1 MSTGLQTD
9 GLVGGATLPE
19 NLRKGIASSNI
30 PALDGLRAVAVF
42 LVIFYH
48 FGFSRVPGGL
58 GVLAFFVLSGFL
70 ITLLLLKENNKG
82 GNISL
87 SNFYMRRVLRIF
99 PAFYVYWFA
108 VAGLLVLTGRA
119 VPWRHAF
126 SAFVYLGDYYNAIVR
141 PPDSFVSHTWS
152 LAIEEQF
159 YLLWPT
165 LLYAFRRDV
174 VRLTHVLVGLIG
186 FVWVYRVFL
195 ELVVR
200 VDQSYIYNA
209 FDARLDHLLIGCLL
223 AVLLERGVLASL
235 WQFLCS
241 KVYFPG
247 VTLALL
253 IGSVFLEELH
263 GNRYRDLVGFM
274 LNPILVAILL
284 VQMVNFSTSAPW
296 KGINWSWVRY
306 LGRISYSLYL
316 YQQMTLYPAR
326 RILAGQPLFVQLL
339 AAVAGT
345 VVVASGSYF
354 LIERPFLGL
363 KSKFSSSSRPETI
376 EVRPPRGAQA
386 ELNRTMCKAQPEPN
400 PVVLVGG
407 NAHRLT

>member
-1 MSTGLQTD
+1 MSTALPTNGLA
-9 GLVGGATLPE
+9 GVATLPE

-48 FGFSRVPGGL
+48 FGFGRVPGGL

-70 ITLLLLKENNKG
+70 ITLLLLKENNKRG
-82 GNISL
+82 DISL
-87 SNFYMRRVLRIF
+87 TNFYMRRVLRIF

-108 VAGLLVLTGRA
+108 VAGLLVLSGRA

-126 SAFVYLGDYYNAIVR
+126 SAFAYLGNYYNAIVR

-165 LLYAFRRDV
+165 LLFAFRRNV

-186 FVWVYRVFL
+186 LVWVYRAFL

-235 WQFLCS
+235 WRFLCG

-253 IGSVFLEELH
+253 TGSVILEELH
-263 GNRYRDLVGFM
+263 GHRYRDLVGFI

-284 VQMVNFSTSAPW
+284 VQMVNFSTSGPW

-326 RILAGQPLFVQLL
+326 RILAAQPVFVQLL

-354 LIERPFLGL
+354 LIERPFLSL
-363 KSKFSSSSRPETI
+363 KSRFDSLSRSGRI
-376 EVRPPRGAQA
+376 EVRPPQGVPA
-386 ELNRTMCKAQPEPN
+386 ELSKAQPN
-400 PVVLVGG
+400 PITLIAQPKVDGVKC
-407 NAHRLT
+407 RLG